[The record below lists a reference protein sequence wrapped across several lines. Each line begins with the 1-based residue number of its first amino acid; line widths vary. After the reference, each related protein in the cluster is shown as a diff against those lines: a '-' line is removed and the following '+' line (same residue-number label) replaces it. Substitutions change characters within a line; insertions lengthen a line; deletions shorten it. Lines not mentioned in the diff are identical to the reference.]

1 MTCQVPVGRVSLL
14 TAAMSERRRPLRTV
28 ALTIGIVAFASAPAT
43 HALGAQ
49 PPHRSILA
57 EKMRADLRRIADDT
71 RGVVGAQVIDL
82 ATGDRIGVNDTLT
95 FPQGS
100 AIKIPLLIE
109 LYRQDAVGQLKLST
123 RVPVRQADRTG
134 GSGLLLNLGDGTSE
148 LSLGDLAMF
157 MITVSDNTATNML
170 IDRVGM
176 DKVNGTMRELG
187 APQVKLQRKMIRPKD
202 SAAGNENIAT
212 PTGAATIMA
221 KIARCELPMPK
232 ERCGELR
239 KLLEIPKG
247 GPIEASVPEGVR
259 VAWKPGDIEG
269 VNTAWGLVD
278 LPGRPY
284 VVVGMVNY
292 SDASD
297 AERALRRIADAA
309 YGYFHVL
316 ARSTPYGARVPLEV
330 MPK

>member
-1 MTCQVPVGRVSLL
+1 VTCGAGVTLS
-14 TAAMSERRRPLRTV
+14 AAPGSSQAQPAQRAILASKLRTE
-28 ALTIGIVAFASAPAT
+28 L
-43 HALGAQ
+43 Q
-49 PPHRSILA
+49 
-57 EKMRADLRRIADDT
+57 RIADET
-71 RGVVGAQVIDL
+71 KGVVGAQVIDL
-82 ATGDRIGVNDTLT
+82 ATGERVGVNDTLT

-109 LYRQDAVGQLKLST
+109 LYHQDDAGALQLSA
-123 RVPVRQADRTG
+123 RVPVRLADRTG
-134 GSGLLLNLGDGTSE
+134 GSGLLQNLGDGTSQ

-176 DKVNGTMRELG
+176 DRVNATTRALG
-187 APQVKLQRKMIRPKD
+187 VPEVKLQRKMIRPRD

-212 PTGAATIMA
+212 PAAAATIMA
-221 KIARCELPMPK
+221 KIAKCELPMRR

-239 KLLEIPKG
+239 RLLEIPKG

-292 SDASD
+292 SDAD
-297 AERALRRIADAA
+297 EGMKALRRIADAA

-316 ARSTPYGARVPLEV
+316 ARSTPYGARVPLDV
-330 MPK
+330 IPK

>member
-1 MTCQVPVGRVSLL
+1 MGMP
-14 TAAMSERRRPLRTV
+14 RPS
-28 ALTIGIVAFASAPAT
+28 ALAFATNLFAALIAAGAPPVRT
-43 HALGAQ
+43 LGAQ
-49 PPHRSILA
+49 PAHRAVLA
-57 EKMRADLRRIADDT
+57 GKLRAELRNIADET
-71 RGVVGAQVIDL
+71 HGVVGAQIIDL
-82 ATGDRIGVNDTLT
+82 ATGDRFGVNDTLT

-100 AIKIPLLIE
+100 ALKVPLLIE
-109 LYRQDAVGQLKLST
+109 LFRQDAAGQLRLGT
-123 RVPVRQADRTG
+123 RVPVARADRTG
-134 GSGLLLNLGDGTSE
+134 GSGLLQHLGDGTSE

-157 MITVSDNTATNML
+157 MITVSDNTATNIL

-176 DKVNGTMRELG
+176 EKVNATMRELG
-187 APQVKLQRKMIRPKD
+187 LPAVKLQRKMIRPRD

-212 PTGAATIMA
+212 PAAAATVML

-232 ERCGELR
+232 ERCAELR
-239 KLLEIPKG
+239 RLLEIPKG

-292 SDASD
+292 SDA
-297 AERALRRIADAA
+297 EEGMRALRRIADAA

-316 ARSTPYGARVPLEV
+316 ARSTPYGARVPLEAL
-330 MPK
+330 PEEP

>member
-1 MTCQVPVGRVSLL
+1 MRTGTTRQKPIAARRLGVLGVVAALA
-14 TAAMSERRRPLRTV
+14 TAAHP
-28 ALTIGIVAFASAPAT
+28 
-43 HALGAQ
+43 LGAQ
-49 PPHRSILA
+49 PAQRAILA
-57 EKMRADLRRIADDT
+57 EKMRADLRLIAEET

-82 ATGDRIGVNDTLT
+82 VTGERIGVNDTLT

-100 AIKIPLLIE
+100 TIKIPLLIE
-109 LYRQDAVGQLKLST
+109 LFRQDATGQLSLAT
-123 RVPVRQADRTG
+123 RVPIRKADRTG

-157 MITVSDNTATNML
+157 MITVSDNTATNLL

-176 DKVNGTMRELG
+176 DKVNAAMRDLG
-187 APQVKLQRKMIRPKD
+187 VPAVKLQRKMIRPKE
-202 SAAGNENIAT
+202 SLAGNENIAT
-212 PTGAATIMA
+212 PAGAATVMA
-221 KIARCELPMPK
+221 KIAKCELPMPK

-239 KLLEIPKG
+239 RLLEISKG

-292 SDASD
+292 SDASEG
-297 AERALRRIADAA
+297 ERALRRIADAA

-316 ARSTPYGARVPLEV
+316 ARSTPYGARVPLDV
-330 MPK
+330 IPK

>member
-1 MTCQVPVGRVSLL
+1 M
-14 TAAMSERRRPLRTV
+14 
-28 ALTIGIVAFASAPAT
+28 
-43 HALGAQ
+43 
-49 PPHRSILA
+49 
-57 EKMRADLRRIADDT
+57 ADET

-100 AIKIPLLIE
+100 TIKVPLLIE
-109 LYRQDAVGQLKLST
+109 LYHQATTGRLDLAT
-123 RVPVRQADRTG
+123 RVPVRAADRTG
-134 GSGLLLNLGDGTSE
+134 GDGLLQHLGDGTSQ
-148 LSLGDLAMF
+148 LSLGDLAVF
-157 MITVSDNTATNML
+157 MITVSDHTATNLL

-176 DKVNGTMRELG
+176 DQVNATMRELG
-187 APQVKLQRKMIRPKD
+187 VPQVRMQRKMIRPKE

-212 PTGAATIMA
+212 PAAAATVMA

-239 KLLEIPKG
+239 RLLEIPKG

-292 SDASD
+292 SDADD
-297 AERALRRIADAA
+297 AMRALRRIADAA

-316 ARSTPYGARVPLEV
+316 ARSTPYGARVPLEAL
-330 MPK
+330 PKQP

>member
-1 MTCQVPVGRVSLL
+1 VRSL
-14 TAAMSERRRPLRTV
+14 SRSRRSRLLGVTLGV
-28 ALTIGIVAFASAPAT
+28 ALAANS
-43 HALGAQ
+43 ALGAQ
-49 PPHRSILA
+49 PAQRAILA
-57 EKMRADLRRIADDT
+57 EKMKADLRRIAEET

-82 ATGDRIGVNDTLT
+82 VTGERIGVNDTLT

-100 AIKIPLLIE
+100 TIKVPLLIE
-109 LYRQDAVGQLKLST
+109 LFRQDATGQLSLAT
-123 RVPVRQADRTG
+123 RVPVRKADRTG

-157 MITVSDNTATNML
+157 MITVSDNTATNLL

-176 DKVNGTMRELG
+176 DKVNATMRELG
-187 APQVKLQRKMIRPKD
+187 VPAVKLQRKMIRPKE

-212 PTGAATIMA
+212 PTAAATVMA

-232 ERCGELR
+232 ERCAELR
-239 KLLEIPKG
+239 RLLEISKG

-292 SDASD
+292 SDAD
-297 AERALRRIADAA
+297 DGQRALRRIADAA

-316 ARSTPYGARVPLEV
+316 ARSTPYGARVPLDLI
-330 MPK
+330 PK

>member
-1 MTCQVPVGRVSLL
+1 MARRRLYRAIGRVG
-14 TAAMSERRRPLRTV
+14 V
-28 ALTIGIVAFASAPAT
+28 ALGVVLALVAFAARPSR
-43 HALGAQ
+43 AQ
-49 PPHRSILA
+49 PAQRRILA
-57 EKMRADLRRIADDT
+57 EKLRAELRRIAEET
-71 RGVVGAQVIDL
+71 PGVVGAQVVDL
-82 ATGDRIGVNDTLT
+82 ATGERIGVNDTLT

-109 LYRQDAVGQLKLST
+109 LFRQDAAGQLSLAT
-123 RVPVRQADRTG
+123 RVPVRKADRTG

-157 MITVSDNTATNML
+157 MITVSDNTATNLL

-176 DKVNGTMRELG
+176 DRVNTTMRELG
-187 APQVKLQRKMIRPKD
+187 VPAVKLQRKMIRPKD

-212 PTGAATIMA
+212 PTAAATVMA

-232 ERCGELR
+232 ERCAELR
-239 KLLEIPKG
+239 RLLEIPKG

-292 SDASD
+292 SDAT
-297 AERALRRIADAA
+297 AGERALRRIADAA

-316 ARSTPYGARVPLEV
+316 ARSTPYGARVPLDV
-330 MPK
+330 IPK